1 MLDSIEIQQGDKN
14 NINSFSAINQL
25 KQNLKQDTSP
35 NEFKENK
42 KSNNENNPQSPNLL
56 ISNDNKN
63 LSQSERI
70 KPKNSKSY
78 QKNKII
84 NGKAKNS
91 YSNFIRNI
99 RATTPVL
106 NNLSNSNLNS
116 NKNRIKPTSSFSRT
130 LNNFFQKNKLLI
142 NDDDDKSSIINDDP
156 IKLRNQF
163 QHYLGKANEKTTK
176 EVSFQKLKEII
187 TNNHS
192 TENLRVYISC
202 LSTYS
207 RNATIFGMEI
217 FALLYGYIS
226 GVYKEN
232 LMDPI
237 DNPPNIIKTINRI
250 LGHLRQIYLG
260 SNSYMVHKSSSRS
273 ICDIY
278 DNCMPKDNIKSIYMI
293 FFEPLFEILSN
304 GTEKSTQEGAA
315 ICLMDLIYHLGEN
328 RKKNNINK
336 KILDTIDEKIISLC
350 TKSSSDNP
358 YLFEALY
365 NLISF
370 NKIEKFSNYLKEIYD
385 RFIVILCKTNKNKY
399 NYLMKLNA
407 LKILNLIGSK
417 IRNIADISIGYYQE
431 EILKVIEFNTKD
443 KNTKVQLQAK
453 KTLKTWKELKK
464 IYEDIDTKKREIKDD
479 ITKDDFINN
488 NLINKKLSGNNEEE
502 EEEEEENETL
512 NENVINGKNNGFSTV
527 VRKMDKLNFLRN
539 LAKRAKIENQK
550 IDYDSQLPEKM
561 KEEVYK
567 KGITNILNFSKFLKH
582 RLLTKESAEFQKD
595 EVSPKNRKLNRNKMK
610 NEIKDYLKHSKQ
622 VKKYDSIK
630 KMEHDNIISKDKSNN
645 NINIEN
651 LENNN
656 DNIIK
661 EENESNFNINDNNN
675 INDNINDNIDDNI
688 NNINIDNENNNNRDN
703 NKNNINIDNENN
715 NNRDNNKNNNRN
727 NYINKNNNRN
737 NYINKNNNRNN
748 NKNNNFVE
756 ESPIQGQNFGQNETN
771 MNYNEE
777 NNNQEEINQDDN
789 NQNQIENEDENE
801 NENDIEQNN
810 KEEENNNN
818 INIIQQNNNN
828 FNNSQISDTKNSF
841 ENKNI
846 KQVNENTNNFKN
858 NLQNIFNDIIYKSFD
873 EFEKN
878 ITIKLNQ
885 MNNRINDISL
895 RINDY
900 QNNQFNLNEGN
911 EGGFSKT
918 RNLGDKTYS
927 QSSYRPQSFI
937 ENNNSFYINSKKM
950 RLNSIKD
957 TKNIS
962 VNTEEQDFYIN
973 NNLTKRE
980 STNIDSEVTKTWKET
995 LKLIEKGK
1003 INEGYL
1009 KLINSGDDIYLLRLI
1024 CLTGPIIDK
1033 LDIDVAK
1040 RVLLRVNMISKS
1052 HQIQQLLIG
1061 LIKSSIKNN
1070 IFKTLEPNQQN
1081 YILDSLYEFS
1091 GLNNSLATEAAELYA
1106 ELTK

>member
-1 MLDSIEIQQGDKN
+1 MLDSIEIQTGDKN
-14 NINSFSAINQL
+14 NLNSSAAINQL
-25 KQNLKQDTSP
+25 KQGLKQESSMKKNIQENQNST
-35 NEFKENK
+35 NEV
-42 KSNNENNPQSPNLL
+42 NPQSPNF
-56 ISNDNKN
+56 IAENNNNFNK

-70 KPKNSKSY
+70 KPKNSKSLQ
-78 QKNKII
+78 QK
-84 NGKAKNS
+84 KNVNIKPKNA
-91 YSNFIRNI
+91 YNNFIRNI
-99 RATTPVL
+99 RATTPEL
-106 NNLSNSNLNS
+106 NNLSNSNLNT
-116 NKNRIKPTSSFSRT
+116 NKNKIRPTSAFSRT
-130 LNNFFQKNKLLI
+130 LNNFFQRNKLLI

-163 QHYLGKANEKTTK
+163 QYNLGKANDKTTK
-176 EVSFQKLKEII
+176 EVAFKKLKEII

-192 TENLRVYISC
+192 TDNLRVYISC

-217 FALLYGYIS
+217 YALLYGYIS

-250 LGHLRQIYLG
+250 LGHLRQFYLG

-273 ICDIY
+273 MCDIY
-278 DNCMPKDNIKSIYMI
+278 DNCMPKDNVKSIYMI

-315 ICLMDLIYHLGEN
+315 ICLMDFIYHLGEN

-336 KILDTIDEKIISLC
+336 KILDTIDDKIVNLC
-350 TKSSSDNP
+350 TKSTSDNP

-365 NLISF
+365 NLINF
-370 NKIEKFSNYLKEIYD
+370 NKIEKFSNFLKEIYD
-385 RFIVILCKTNKNKY
+385 RFIVILCKSNKNKY

-453 KTLKTWKELKK
+453 KTLKTWKELKQ
-464 IYEDIDTKKREIKDD
+464 IYEDIDVKKREIKDD
-479 ITKDDFINN
+479 ISKDDFINN
-488 NLINKKLSGNNEEE
+488 NLLNRKLASNNNEEE
-502 EEEEEENETL
+502 EEEEEENETI
-512 NENVINGKNNGFSTV
+512 NENVNNAKNSGFSTV

-567 KGITNILNFSKFLKH
+567 KGISNILNFSKFLKH
-582 RLLTKESAEFQKD
+582 RLHNKESAEFEKD
-595 EVSPKNRKLNRNKMK
+595 DKSNSKNKKKKNKMK
-610 NEIKDYLKHSKQ
+610 NEIRDYLKHSKQ

-630 KMEHDNIISKDKSNN
+630 KMEHENIVSKNKEPN
-645 NINIEN
+645 E
-651 LENNN
+651 NN
-656 DNIIK
+656 DNNIIK
-661 EENESNFNINDNNN
+661 EEENESNFNN
-675 INDNINDNIDDNI
+675 
-688 NNINIDNENNNNRDN
+688 NENNNMNQ
-703 NKNNINIDNENN
+703 
-715 NNRDNNKNNNRN
+715 
-727 NYINKNNNRN
+727 
-737 NYINKNNNRNN
+737 
-748 NKNNNFVE
+748 NNFIE
-756 ESPIQGQNFGQNETN
+756 ENPIQGQNNDQNENN
-771 MNYNEE
+771 MNIQYNEE
-777 NNNQEEINQDDN
+777 NKNQEEIIQDE
-789 NQNQIENEDENE
+789 NQNQIENENE

-810 KEEENNNN
+810 DNNEININNNF
-818 INIIQQNNNN
+818 IEQNNNL
-828 FNNSQISDTKNSF
+828 NNSQVSDTKNS
-841 ENKNI
+841 NKINNDI
-846 KQVNENTNNFKN
+846 ELNVNVRNMKD
-858 NLQNIFNDIIYKSFD
+858 NLRNIFNEIIYKSFD
-873 EFEKN
+873 DFEKN
-878 ITIKLNQ
+878 INIKLNQ
-885 MNNRINDISL
+885 INNRINDISL
-895 RINDY
+895 KISDF
-900 QNNQFNLNEGN
+900 QSNQVNQN

-918 RNLGDKTYS
+918 KKLGDNTYS
-927 QSSYRPQSFI
+927 QSSYIQPSI
-937 ENNNSFYINSKKM
+937 VENNNSFYINSRKM

-957 TKNIS
+957 SKNHS
-962 VNTEEQDFYIN
+962 VNTEDPDFNIN
-973 NNLTKRE
+973 NLNKKEDT
-980 STNIDSEVTKTWKET
+980 SIDSEVTKTWKET

-1033 LDIDVAK
+1033 LDIEVAK
-1040 RVLLRVNMISKS
+1040 RVLIRVNMISKS

-1061 LIKSSIKNN
+1061 LIKNSIKNN
-1070 IFKTLEPNQQN
+1070 IFQTLEPNQQN

-1091 GLNNSLATEAAELYA
+1091 GLNNSIASEAAELYA

>member
-1 MLDSIEIQQGDKN
+1 MLDSIDLQQGDKN
-14 NINSFSAINQL
+14 NQNSFQAINQL
-25 KQNLKQDTSP
+25 KQGLKQEAPSQ
-35 NEFKENK
+35 NEFQENK
-42 KSNNENNPQSPNLL
+42 KSNPQSQNLL
-56 ISNDNKN
+56 ISNDTKN
-63 LSQSERI
+63 LSKSERI
-70 KPKNSKSY
+70 KSKISKSPN
-78 QKNKII
+78 QKQVLI
-84 NGKAKNS
+84 NGKPKNA
-91 YSNFIRNI
+91 YSNFIKNI

-106 NNLSNSNLNS
+106 NSLSNSNLNS
-116 NKNRIKPTSSFSRT
+116 NKNRIRPTSSFSRT
-130 LNNFFQKNKLLI
+130 LNNFFQRNKLLI
-142 NDDDDKSSIINDDP
+142 NDDDDKSSFINDDP

-217 FALLYGYIS
+217 YALLYGYIS

-250 LGHLRQIYLG
+250 LGHLRQFYLG
-260 SNSYMVHKSSSRS
+260 SNSYMVHKSISRS
-273 ICDIY
+273 MCDIY
-278 DNCMPKDNIKSIYMI
+278 DNCMPKDNVKSIYMI

-315 ICLMDLIYHLGEN
+315 ICLMDFIYHLGEN

-336 KILDTIDEKIISLC
+336 KILDTIDDKIISLC
-350 TKSSSDNP
+350 TKSSLDNP

-365 NLISF
+365 NLINF

-385 RFIVILCKTNKNKY
+385 RFIIILCKTNKNKY
-399 NYLMKLNA
+399 NYLMKLNS

-417 IRNIADISIGYYQE
+417 IRNIADISIGYYQD

-443 KNTKVQLQAK
+443 KNNKVQLQAK
-453 KTLKTWKELKK
+453 KTLKTWKELKN
-464 IYEDIDTKKREIKDD
+464 IYEDIDIKKREIKDD
-479 ITKDDFINN
+479 ISKDDFINN
-488 NLINKKLSGNNEEE
+488 NLINKKISKNDDDEED
-502 EEEEEENETL
+502 EEEENETI
-512 NENVINGKNNGFSTV
+512 NEKVNNEKNNGFSTV

-567 KGITNILNFSKFLKH
+567 KGISNILNFSKFLKN
-582 RLLTKESAEFQKD
+582 RLQTKESAEFKNE
-595 EVSPKNRKLNRNKMK
+595 EVSPNKRKIKKNKMK
-610 NEIKDYLKHSKQ
+610 NEIRDYLKHSKQ

-630 KMEHDNIISKDKSNN
+630 KMEHDNIISKDKSYNINNMNNN
-645 NINIEN
+645 NIIENDNNNIEN
-651 LENNN
+651 DNN
-656 DNIIK
+656 NIIK
-661 EENESNFNINDNNN
+661 EENESNYNANENNNEMNIN
-675 INDNINDNIDDNI
+675 
-688 NNINIDNENNNNRDN
+688 NENNNNV
-703 NKNNINIDNENN
+703 
-715 NNRDNNKNNNRN
+715 
-727 NYINKNNNRN
+727 
-737 NYINKNNNRNN
+737 
-748 NKNNNFVE
+748 NNNFVE
-756 ESPIQGQNFGQNETN
+756 EIPIQGQNFENKVNEENTN
-771 MNYNEE
+771 MNYNEL
-777 NNNQEEINQDDN
+777 NNNQEEISQEEN
-789 NQNQIENEDENE
+789 NQNQIENENENE

-810 KEEENNNN
+810 QEDNINNSINN
-818 INIIQQNNNN
+818 IQENKNMK
-828 FNNSQISDTKNSF
+828 NSQISDTKNSNI
-841 ENKNI
+841 NKSKNEA
-846 KQVNENTNNFKN
+846 NENTINIKN
-858 NLQNIFNDIIYKSFD
+858 NLQNIFNDLIYKSFD

-885 MNNRINDISL
+885 INNRINDISL
-895 RINDY
+895 KISDY
-900 QNNQFNLNEGN
+900 QSNQLNPNEGDFN
-911 EGGFSKT
+911 K
-918 RNLGDKTYS
+918 NKKIIDNNYS
-927 QSSYRPQSFI
+927 QSSYRPQSI
-937 ENNNSFYINSKKM
+937 VENNSFYINSRKM
-950 RLNSIKD
+950 RLNSLRD
-957 TKNIS
+957 AKNTSI
-962 VNTEEQDFYIN
+962 NTEEPDFYIN
-973 NNLTKRE
+973 NNLNKRE
-980 STNIDSEVTKTWKET
+980 STSIDSEVTKTWKET
-995 LKLIEKGK
+995 LQLIEKGN
-1003 INEGYL
+1003 INEGFL

-1033 LDIDVAK
+1033 LDLEVAK

-1061 LIKSSIKNN
+1061 LIKNSIKNN
-1070 IFKTLEPNQQN
+1070 IFQSLDPNQQN

>member
-1 MLDSIEIQQGDKN
+1 MLDSIDLQQGDKN
-14 NINSFSAINQL
+14 NQNSFQAINQL
-25 KQNLKQDTSP
+25 KQGLKQEAPSQ
-35 NEFKENK
+35 NEFQENK
-42 KSNNENNPQSPNLL
+42 KSNPQSQNLL
-56 ISNDNKN
+56 ISNDTKN
-63 LSQSERI
+63 LSKSERI
-70 KPKNSKSY
+70 KSKISKSPN
-78 QKNKII
+78 QKQVLI
-84 NGKAKNS
+84 NGKPKNA
-91 YSNFIRNI
+91 YSNFIKNI

-106 NNLSNSNLNS
+106 NSLSNSNLNS
-116 NKNRIKPTSSFSRT
+116 NKNRIRPTSSFSRT
-130 LNNFFQKNKLLI
+130 LNNFFQRNKLLI
-142 NDDDDKSSIINDDP
+142 NDDDDKSSFINDDP

-217 FALLYGYIS
+217 YALLYGYIS

-250 LGHLRQIYLG
+250 LGHLRQFYLG
-260 SNSYMVHKSSSRS
+260 SNSYMVHKSISRS
-273 ICDIY
+273 MCDIY
-278 DNCMPKDNIKSIYMI
+278 DNCMPKDNVKSIYMI

-315 ICLMDLIYHLGEN
+315 ICLMDFIYHLGEN

-336 KILDTIDEKIISLC
+336 KILDTIDDKIISLC
-350 TKSSSDNP
+350 TKSSLDNP

-365 NLISF
+365 NLINF

-385 RFIVILCKTNKNKY
+385 RFIIILCKTNKNKY
-399 NYLMKLNA
+399 NYLMKLNS

-417 IRNIADISIGYYQE
+417 IRNIADISIGYYQD

-443 KNTKVQLQAK
+443 KNNKVQLQAK
-453 KTLKTWKELKK
+453 KTLKTWKELKN
-464 IYEDIDTKKREIKDD
+464 IYEDIDIKKREIKDD
-479 ITKDDFINN
+479 ISKDDFINN
-488 NLINKKLSGNNEEE
+488 NLINKKISKNDDDEED
-502 EEEEEENETL
+502 EEEENETI
-512 NENVINGKNNGFSTV
+512 NEKVNNEKNNGFSTV

-567 KGITNILNFSKFLKH
+567 KGISNILNFSKFLKN
-582 RLLTKESAEFQKD
+582 RLQTKESAEFKNE
-595 EVSPKNRKLNRNKMK
+595 EVSPNKRKIKKNKMK
-610 NEIKDYLKHSKQ
+610 NEIRDYLKHSKQ

-630 KMEHDNIISKDKSNN
+630 KMEHDNIISKDKSYNINNMNNNN
-645 NINIEN
+645 NIENDNNNIEN
-651 LENNN
+651 DNN
-656 DNIIK
+656 NIIK
-661 EENESNFNINDNNN
+661 EENESNYNANENNNEMNIN
-675 INDNINDNIDDNI
+675 
-688 NNINIDNENNNNRDN
+688 NENNNNV
-703 NKNNINIDNENN
+703 
-715 NNRDNNKNNNRN
+715 
-727 NYINKNNNRN
+727 
-737 NYINKNNNRNN
+737 
-748 NKNNNFVE
+748 NNNFVE
-756 ESPIQGQNFGQNETN
+756 EIPIQGQNFENKVNEENTN
-771 MNYNEE
+771 MNYNEL
-777 NNNQEEINQDDN
+777 NNNQEEISQEEN
-789 NQNQIENEDENE
+789 NQNQIENENE

-810 KEEENNNN
+810 QEDNINNSINN
-818 INIIQQNNNN
+818 IQENKNMK
-828 FNNSQISDTKNSF
+828 NSQISDTKNSNI
-841 ENKNI
+841 NKSKNEA
-846 KQVNENTNNFKN
+846 NENTINIKN
-858 NLQNIFNDIIYKSFD
+858 NLQNIFNDLIYKSFD

-885 MNNRINDISL
+885 INNRINDISL
-895 RINDY
+895 KISDY
-900 QNNQFNLNEGN
+900 QSNQLNPNEGDFN
-911 EGGFSKT
+911 K
-918 RNLGDKTYS
+918 NKKIIDNNYS
-927 QSSYRPQSFI
+927 QSSYRPQSI
-937 ENNNSFYINSKKM
+937 VENNSFYINSRKM
-950 RLNSIKD
+950 RLNSLRD
-957 TKNIS
+957 AKNTSI
-962 VNTEEQDFYIN
+962 NTEEPDFYIN
-973 NNLTKRE
+973 NNLNKRE
-980 STNIDSEVTKTWKET
+980 STSIDSEVTKTWKET
-995 LKLIEKGK
+995 LQLIEKGN
-1003 INEGYL
+1003 INEGFL

-1033 LDIDVAK
+1033 LDLEVAK

-1061 LIKSSIKNN
+1061 LIKNSIKNN
-1070 IFKTLEPNQQN
+1070 IFQSLDPNQQN

>member
-1 MLDSIEIQQGDKN
+1 MLDSIDLQQGDKN
-14 NINSFSAINQL
+14 NQNSFQAINQL
-25 KQNLKQDTSP
+25 KQGLKQEAPSQ
-35 NEFKENK
+35 NEFQENK
-42 KSNNENNPQSPNLL
+42 KSNPQSQNLL
-56 ISNDNKN
+56 ISNDTKN
-63 LSQSERI
+63 LSKSERI
-70 KPKNSKSY
+70 KSKISKSPN
-78 QKNKII
+78 QKQVLI
-84 NGKAKNS
+84 NGKPKNA
-91 YSNFIRNI
+91 YSNFIKNI

-106 NNLSNSNLNS
+106 NSLSNSNLNS
-116 NKNRIKPTSSFSRT
+116 NKNRIRPTSSFSRT
-130 LNNFFQKNKLLI
+130 LNNFFQRNKLLI
-142 NDDDDKSSIINDDP
+142 NDDDDKSSFINDDP

-217 FALLYGYIS
+217 YALLYGYIS

-250 LGHLRQIYLG
+250 LGHLRQFYLG
-260 SNSYMVHKSSSRS
+260 SNSYMVHKSISRS
-273 ICDIY
+273 MCDIY
-278 DNCMPKDNIKSIYMI
+278 DNCMPKDNVKSIYMI

-315 ICLMDLIYHLGEN
+315 ICLMDFIYHLGEN

-336 KILDTIDEKIISLC
+336 KILDTIDDKIISLC
-350 TKSSSDNP
+350 TKSSLDNP

-365 NLISF
+365 NLINF

-385 RFIVILCKTNKNKY
+385 RFIIILCKTNKNKY
-399 NYLMKLNA
+399 NCLMKLNS

-417 IRNIADISIGYYQE
+417 IRNIADISIGYYQD

-443 KNTKVQLQAK
+443 KNNKVQLQAK
-453 KTLKTWKELKK
+453 KTLKTWKELKN
-464 IYEDIDTKKREIKDD
+464 IYEDIDIKKREIKDD
-479 ITKDDFINN
+479 ISKDDFINN
-488 NLINKKLSGNNEEE
+488 NLINKKISKNDDEED
-502 EEEEEENETL
+502 EEEENETI
-512 NENVINGKNNGFSTV
+512 NEKVNNEKNNGFSTV

-567 KGITNILNFSKFLKH
+567 KGISNILNFSKFLKN
-582 RLLTKESAEFQKD
+582 RLQTKESAEFKNE
-595 EVSPKNRKLNRNKMK
+595 EVSPNKRKIKKNKMK
-610 NEIKDYLKHSKQ
+610 NEIRDYLKHSKQ

-630 KMEHDNIISKDKSNN
+630 KMEHDNIISKDKSYNINNMNNNN
-645 NINIEN
+645 NIENDNNNIEN
-651 LENNN
+651 DNN
-656 DNIIK
+656 NIIK
-661 EENESNFNINDNNN
+661 EENESNYNANENNNEMNIN
-675 INDNINDNIDDNI
+675 
-688 NNINIDNENNNNRDN
+688 NENNNNV
-703 NKNNINIDNENN
+703 
-715 NNRDNNKNNNRN
+715 
-727 NYINKNNNRN
+727 
-737 NYINKNNNRNN
+737 
-748 NKNNNFVE
+748 NNNFVE
-756 ESPIQGQNFGQNETN
+756 EIPIQGQNFENKVNEENTN
-771 MNYNEE
+771 MNYNEL
-777 NNNQEEINQDDN
+777 NNNQEEISQEENN
-789 NQNQIENEDENE
+789 NQNQIENENE

-810 KEEENNNN
+810 QEDNINNSINN
-818 INIIQQNNNN
+818 IQENKNMK
-828 FNNSQISDTKNSF
+828 NSQISDTKNSNI
-841 ENKNI
+841 NKSKNEA
-846 KQVNENTNNFKN
+846 NENTINIKN
-858 NLQNIFNDIIYKSFD
+858 NLQNIFNDLIYKSFD

-885 MNNRINDISL
+885 INNRINDISL
-895 RINDY
+895 KISDY
-900 QNNQFNLNEGN
+900 QSNQLNPNEGDFN
-911 EGGFSKT
+911 K
-918 RNLGDKTYS
+918 NKKIIDNNYS
-927 QSSYRPQSFI
+927 QSSYRPQSI
-937 ENNNSFYINSKKM
+937 VENNSFYINSRKM
-950 RLNSIKD
+950 RLNSLRD
-957 TKNIS
+957 AKNTSI
-962 VNTEEQDFYIN
+962 NTEEPDFYIN
-973 NNLTKRE
+973 NNLNKRE
-980 STNIDSEVTKTWKET
+980 STSIDSEVTKTWKET
-995 LKLIEKGK
+995 LQLIEKGN
-1003 INEGYL
+1003 INEGFL

-1033 LDIDVAK
+1033 LDLEVAK

-1061 LIKSSIKNN
+1061 LIKNSIKNN
-1070 IFKTLEPNQQN
+1070 IFQSLDPNQQN

>member
-1 MLDSIEIQQGDKN
+1 MLDSIDLQQGDKN
-14 NINSFSAINQL
+14 NQNSFQAINQL
-25 KQNLKQDTSP
+25 KQGLKQEAPSQ
-35 NEFKENK
+35 NEFQENK
-42 KSNNENNPQSPNLL
+42 KSNPQSQNLL
-56 ISNDNKN
+56 ISNDTKN
-63 LSQSERI
+63 LSKSERI
-70 KPKNSKSY
+70 KSKISKSPN
-78 QKNKII
+78 QKQVLI
-84 NGKAKNS
+84 NGKPKNA
-91 YSNFIRNI
+91 YSNFIKNI

-106 NNLSNSNLNS
+106 NSLSNSNLNS
-116 NKNRIKPTSSFSRT
+116 NKNRIRPTSSFSRT
-130 LNNFFQKNKLLI
+130 LNNFFQRNKLLI
-142 NDDDDKSSIINDDP
+142 NDDDDKSSFINDDP

-217 FALLYGYIS
+217 YALLYGYIS

-250 LGHLRQIYLG
+250 LGHLRQFYLG
-260 SNSYMVHKSSSRS
+260 SNSYMVHKSISRS
-273 ICDIY
+273 MCDIY
-278 DNCMPKDNIKSIYMI
+278 DNCMPKDNVKSIYMI

-315 ICLMDLIYHLGEN
+315 ICLMDFIYHLGEN

-336 KILDTIDEKIISLC
+336 KILDTIDDKIISLC
-350 TKSSSDNP
+350 TKSSLDNP

-365 NLISF
+365 NLINF

-385 RFIVILCKTNKNKY
+385 RFIIILCKTNKNKY
-399 NYLMKLNA
+399 NYLMKLNS

-417 IRNIADISIGYYQE
+417 IRNIADISIGYYQD

-443 KNTKVQLQAK
+443 KNNKVQLQAK
-453 KTLKTWKELKK
+453 KTLKTWKELKN
-464 IYEDIDTKKREIKDD
+464 IYEDIDIKKREIKDD
-479 ITKDDFINN
+479 ISKDDFINN
-488 NLINKKLSGNNEEE
+488 NLINKKISKNDDDEED
-502 EEEEEENETL
+502 EEEENETI
-512 NENVINGKNNGFSTV
+512 NEKVNNEKNNGFSTV

-567 KGITNILNFSKFLKH
+567 KGISNILNFSKFLKN
-582 RLLTKESAEFQKD
+582 RLQTKESAEFKNE
-595 EVSPKNRKLNRNKMK
+595 EVSPNKRKIKKNKMK
-610 NEIKDYLKHSKQ
+610 NEIRDYLKHSKQ

-630 KMEHDNIISKDKSNN
+630 KMEHDNIISKDKSYNINNMNNNN
-645 NINIEN
+645 NIENDNNNIEN
-651 LENNN
+651 DNN
-656 DNIIK
+656 NIIK
-661 EENESNFNINDNNN
+661 EENESNYNANENNNEMNIN
-675 INDNINDNIDDNI
+675 
-688 NNINIDNENNNNRDN
+688 NENNNNV
-703 NKNNINIDNENN
+703 
-715 NNRDNNKNNNRN
+715 
-727 NYINKNNNRN
+727 
-737 NYINKNNNRNN
+737 
-748 NKNNNFVE
+748 NNNFVE
-756 ESPIQGQNFGQNETN
+756 EIPIQGQNFENKVNEENTN
-771 MNYNEE
+771 MNYNEL
-777 NNNQEEINQDDN
+777 NNNQEEISQEENN
-789 NQNQIENEDENE
+789 NQNQIENENE

-810 KEEENNNN
+810 QEDNINNSINN
-818 INIIQQNNNN
+818 IQENKNMK
-828 FNNSQISDTKNSF
+828 NSQISDTKNSNI
-841 ENKNI
+841 NKSKNEA
-846 KQVNENTNNFKN
+846 NENTINIKN
-858 NLQNIFNDIIYKSFD
+858 NLQNIFNDLIYKSFN

-885 MNNRINDISL
+885 INNRINDISL
-895 RINDY
+895 KISDY
-900 QNNQFNLNEGN
+900 QSNQLNPNEGDFN
-911 EGGFSKT
+911 K
-918 RNLGDKTYS
+918 NKKIIDNNYS
-927 QSSYRPQSFI
+927 QSSYRPQSI
-937 ENNNSFYINSKKM
+937 VENNSFYINSRKM
-950 RLNSIKD
+950 RLNSLRD
-957 TKNIS
+957 AKNTSI
-962 VNTEEQDFYIN
+962 NTEEPDFYIN
-973 NNLTKRE
+973 NNLNKRE
-980 STNIDSEVTKTWKET
+980 STSIDSEVTKTWKET
-995 LKLIEKGK
+995 LQLIEKGN
-1003 INEGYL
+1003 INEGFL

-1033 LDIDVAK
+1033 LDLEVAK

-1061 LIKSSIKNN
+1061 LIKNSIKNN
-1070 IFKTLEPNQQN
+1070 IFQSLDPNQQN

>member
-1 MLDSIEIQQGDKN
+1 MLDSIDLQQGDKN
-14 NINSFSAINQL
+14 NQNSFQAINQL
-25 KQNLKQDTSP
+25 KQGLKQEAPSQ
-35 NEFKENK
+35 NEFQENK
-42 KSNNENNPQSPNLL
+42 KSNPQSQNLL
-56 ISNDNKN
+56 ISNDTKN
-63 LSQSERI
+63 LSKSERI
-70 KPKNSKSY
+70 KSKISKSPN
-78 QKNKII
+78 QKQVLI
-84 NGKAKNS
+84 NGKPKNA
-91 YSNFIRNI
+91 YSNFIKNI

-106 NNLSNSNLNS
+106 NSLSNSNLNS
-116 NKNRIKPTSSFSRT
+116 NKNRIRPTSSFSRT
-130 LNNFFQKNKLLI
+130 LNNFFQRNKLLI
-142 NDDDDKSSIINDDP
+142 NDDDDKSSFINDDP

-217 FALLYGYIS
+217 YALLYGYIS

-250 LGHLRQIYLG
+250 LGHLRQFYLG
-260 SNSYMVHKSSSRS
+260 SNSYMVHKSISRS
-273 ICDIY
+273 MCDIY
-278 DNCMPKDNIKSIYMI
+278 DNCMPKDNVKSIYMI

-315 ICLMDLIYHLGEN
+315 ICLMDFIYHLGEN

-336 KILDTIDEKIISLC
+336 KILDTIDDKIISLC
-350 TKSSSDNP
+350 TKSSLDNP

-365 NLISF
+365 NLINF

-385 RFIVILCKTNKNKY
+385 RFIIILCKTNKNKY
-399 NYLMKLNA
+399 NYLMKLNS

-417 IRNIADISIGYYQE
+417 IRNIADISIGYYQD

-443 KNTKVQLQAK
+443 KNNKVQLQAK
-453 KTLKTWKELKK
+453 KTLKTWKELKN
-464 IYEDIDTKKREIKDD
+464 IYEDIDIKKREIKDD
-479 ITKDDFINN
+479 ISKDDFINN
-488 NLINKKLSGNNEEE
+488 NLINKKISKNDDEED
-502 EEEEEENETL
+502 EEEENETI
-512 NENVINGKNNGFSTV
+512 NEKVNNEKNNGFSTV

-567 KGITNILNFSKFLKH
+567 KGISNILNFSKFLKN
-582 RLLTKESAEFQKD
+582 RLQTKESAEFKNE
-595 EVSPKNRKLNRNKMK
+595 EVSPNKRKIKKNKMK
-610 NEIKDYLKHSKQ
+610 NEIRDYLKHSKQ

-630 KMEHDNIISKDKSNN
+630 KMEHDNIISKDKSYNINNINNNN
-645 NINIEN
+645 NIENDNNNIEN
-651 LENNN
+651 DNN
-656 DNIIK
+656 NIIK
-661 EENESNFNINDNNN
+661 EENESNYNANENNNEMNIN
-675 INDNINDNIDDNI
+675 
-688 NNINIDNENNNNRDN
+688 NENNNNV
-703 NKNNINIDNENN
+703 
-715 NNRDNNKNNNRN
+715 
-727 NYINKNNNRN
+727 
-737 NYINKNNNRNN
+737 
-748 NKNNNFVE
+748 NNNFVE
-756 ESPIQGQNFGQNETN
+756 EIPIQGQNFENKVNEENTN
-771 MNYNEE
+771 MNYNEL
-777 NNNQEEINQDDN
+777 NNNQEEISQEENN
-789 NQNQIENEDENE
+789 NQNQIENENE

-810 KEEENNNN
+810 QEDNINNSINN
-818 INIIQQNNNN
+818 IQENKNMK
-828 FNNSQISDTKNSF
+828 NSQISDTKNSNI
-841 ENKNI
+841 NKSKNEA
-846 KQVNENTNNFKN
+846 NENIINIKN
-858 NLQNIFNDIIYKSFD
+858 NLQNIFNDLIYKSFN

-885 MNNRINDISL
+885 INNRINDISL
-895 RINDY
+895 KISDY
-900 QNNQFNLNEGN
+900 QSNQLNPNEGDFN
-911 EGGFSKT
+911 K
-918 RNLGDKTYS
+918 NKKIIDNNYS
-927 QSSYRPQSFI
+927 QSSYRPQSI
-937 ENNNSFYINSKKM
+937 VENNSFYINSRKM
-950 RLNSIKD
+950 RLNSLRD
-957 TKNIS
+957 AKNTSI
-962 VNTEEQDFYIN
+962 NTEEPDFYIN
-973 NNLTKRE
+973 NNLNKRE
-980 STNIDSEVTKTWKET
+980 STSIDSEVTKTWKET
-995 LKLIEKGK
+995 LQLIEKGN
-1003 INEGYL
+1003 INEGFL

-1033 LDIDVAK
+1033 LDLEVAK

-1061 LIKSSIKNN
+1061 LIKNSIKNN
-1070 IFKTLEPNQQN
+1070 IFQSLDPNQQN